1 MKRFITYLMRVV
13 LIGEISKGT
22 KNKDGYLLPI
32 ILLFLLTSAILGSI
46 NFYAVRLMHVD
57 PAFLRKNVVPFG
69 LFFMFAIPICS
80 VLFYR
85 RKINLDEIRE
95 EVSKLDF
102 KELKRERFKGVIIS
116 LLCGFSLLI
125 AVAIMLITEKLGII

>member
-1 MKRFITYLMRVV
+1 MRVV
-13 LIGEISKGT
+13 LIGEIFKGT

-32 ILLFLLTSAILGSI
+32 ILIFLLTSAILGSI

-57 PAFLRKNVVPFG
+57 PAFLRKNIVPFG
-69 LFFMFAIPICS
+69 LFLMLAIPICS

-95 EVSKLDF
+95 EVSKLDI
-102 KELKRERFKGVIIS
+102 KELKRERFKGVVIS

-125 AVAIMLITEKLGII
+125 AIAIMLITEKLGII